1 MIQTYN
7 ILSLLLD
14 YPTQQLWGSRG
25 EVLPVL
31 KAEGVLN
38 GNMFDRVRSFLDY
51 VTAFTDARS
60 WQAAY
65 SDLFDTSTKTN
76 LYLFDMVY
84 GTSRD
89 RGQAMVDLK
98 EEYLR
103 AGLMPAEDELPDYL
117 PMYLQYVAN
126 MDDAAK
132 AHAAIDSYSNTS
144 PISPARSSFAASLTA
159 SRRRAIPCRPIPPSS

>member
-14 YPTQQLWGSRG
+14 YPTAELWNSRD

-31 KAEGVLN
+31 TAEGVLS
-38 GNMFDRVRSFLDY
+38 GNMLDSVRSFLDY
-51 VTAFTDARS
+51 VTAFTEARS

-103 AGLMPAEDELPDYL
+103 AGLMPAENELPDSSRLL
-117 PMYLQYVAN
+117 P
-126 MDDAAK
+126 
-132 AHAAIDSYSNTS
+132 S
-144 PISPARSSFAASLTA
+144 
-159 SRRRAIPCRPIPPSS
+159 

>member
-14 YPTQQLWGSRG
+14 YPTAELWNSRD

-31 KAEGVLN
+31 TAEGVLS
-38 GNMFDRVRSFLDY
+38 GNMLDSVRSFLDY
-51 VTAFTDARS
+51 VTAFTEARS

-103 AGLMPAEDELPDYL
+103 AGLMPAENELPDYL
-117 PMYLQYVAN
+117 PMYLQYTK
-126 MDDAAK
+126 MDERFAK
-132 AHAAIDSYSNTS
+132 EQHPYEPLIAV
-144 PISPARSSFAASLTA
+144 LKEL
-159 SRRRAIPCRPIPPSS
+159 

>member
-14 YPTQQLWGSRG
+14 YPTAELWNSRD

-31 KAEGVLN
+31 TAEGVLS
-38 GNMFDRVRSFLDY
+38 GNMLDSVRSFLDY
-51 VTAFTDARS
+51 VTAFTEARS

-103 AGLMPAEDELPDYL
+103 AGLMPAENELPDYL
-117 PMYLQYVAN
+117 PMYLQSRQKPTRPSTTSVACSR
-126 MDDAAK
+126 K
-132 AHAAIDSYSNTS
+132 WTS
-144 PISPARSSFAASLTA
+144 GLPRNSIPT
-159 SRRRAIPCRPIPPSS
+159 SRLLPS

>member
-14 YPTQQLWGSRG
+14 YPTAELWDSRS
-25 EVLPVL
+25 EAVPALQ
-31 KAEGVLN
+31 AEGILSREAL
-38 GNMFDRVRSFLDY
+38 GRVRTFLDY
-51 VTAFTDARS
+51 VASFADLRS

-65 SDLFDTSTKTN
+65 SDLFDTASKTN

-98 EEYLR
+98 EEYLK

-126 MDDAAK
+126 MDDLAQAR
-132 AHAAIDSYSNTS
+132 AAIDDIRGVLTKMDD
-144 PISPARSSFAASLTA
+144 RFAKEQHPYEPLIALLKES
-159 SRRRAIPCRPIPPSS
+159 

>member
-31 KAEGVLN
+31 KAEGVRN

-132 AHAAIDSYSNTS
+132 AHAAIDDIRGVLTKMDE
-144 PISPARSSFAASLTA
+144 RFAKEQHPYEPLIAVLKEL
-159 SRRRAIPCRPIPPSS
+159 

>member
-14 YPTQQLWGSRG
+14 YPTAELWDCRE
-25 EVLPVL
+25 EVLP
-31 KAEGVLN
+31 AFTTEGVLSEKAL
-38 GNMFDRVRSFLDY
+38 GSVRSFLDY
-51 VTAFTDARS
+51 VAMFTDVRS

-65 SDLFDTSTKTN
+65 SDLFDSSTKTN

-126 MDDAAK
+126 MVNEAE
-132 AHAAIDSYSNTS
+132 AHAAIDDIHDVLSKMDELFTKEQHPYE
-144 PISPARSSFAASLTA
+144 PLICVLKE
-159 SRRRAIPCRPIPPSS
+159 I

>member
-7 ILSLLLD
+7 MLSLLLD
-14 YPTQQLWGSRG
+14 YPTAELWDSRD
-25 EVLPVL
+25 EVVPALQT
-31 KAEGVLN
+31 EGVLN
-38 GNMFDRVRSFLDY
+38 DDALSRVKTFLDY
-51 VTAFTDARS
+51 VVSFADARS

-65 SDLFDTSTKTN
+65 SDLFDSSSKTN

-98 EEYLR
+98 EEYLK

-126 MDDAAK
+126 MDSTAE
-132 AHAAIDSYSNTS
+132 AHAAIDD
-144 PISPARSSFAASLTA
+144 IRGVLTKMDERFTKEQHPYEPLIA
-159 SRRRAIPCRPIPPSS
+159 LLKEL

>member
-1 MIQTYN
+1 MIKTYN

-14 YPTQQLWGSRG
+14 YPSVELWESRS
-25 EVLPVL
+25 EIMPVL
-31 KAEGVLN
+31 RDEKILSVKSLAKVETFLN
-38 GNMFDRVRSFLDY
+38 YVSSFPD
-51 VTAFTDARS
+51 VRS

-65 SDLFDTSTKTN
+65 SDVFDTSSKTN

-98 EEYLR
+98 EEYLK

-126 MDDAAK
+126 MDSAEQ
-132 AHAAIDSYSNTS
+132 
-144 PISPARSSFAASLTA
+144 ARSAMDDIRGVITKMDERFAKEQHPYEPLI
-159 SRRRAIPCRPIPPSS
+159 AILKEE

>member
-14 YPTQQLWGSRG
+14 YPTAELWDSRADI
-25 EVLPVL
+25 LPAL
-31 KAEGVLN
+31 RAEGVLSEALLSK
-38 GNMFDRVRSFLDY
+38 VETFLGY
-51 VTAFTDARS
+51 VSAFADARS

-65 SDLFDTSTKTN
+65 SDLFDTQTKTN

-98 EEYLR
+98 EEYLKD
-103 AGLMPAEDELPDYL
+103 GLMPAEDELPDYL

-126 MDDAAK
+126 MDDLAQAR
-132 AHAAIDSYSNTS
+132 AAIDDIRGVLTKMDD
-144 PISPARSSFAASLTA
+144 RFAKEQHPYEPLIALLKES
-159 SRRRAIPCRPIPPSS
+159 

>member
-14 YPTQQLWGSRG
+14 YPTAELWNSRG

-31 KAEGVLN
+31 TAEGVLSDKVLD
-38 GNMFDRVRSFLDY
+38 GVRSFLDY
-51 VTAFTDARS
+51 VATFVDVRS

-84 GTSRD
+84 GTNRD

-126 MDDAAK
+126 MDSK
-132 AHAAIDSYSNTS
+132 TEAHAAIDDIRGVLTKMDE
-144 PISPARSSFAASLTA
+144 RFAKEQHPYEPLIAVLKEL
-159 SRRRAIPCRPIPPSS
+159 

>member
-14 YPTQQLWGSRG
+14 YPTETLWDNRNDILPTLTADDVLG
-25 EVLPVL
+25 EDAL
-31 KAEGVLN
+31 
-38 GNMFDRVRSFLDY
+38 RSVRTFLDY
-51 VTAFTDARS
+51 VATFDNARS

-98 EEYLR
+98 EEYLK
-103 AGLMPAEDELPDYL
+103 AGLMPTEDELPDYL
-117 PMYLQYVAN
+117 PMYLQYVAS
-126 MDDAAK
+126 MGSQTE
-132 AHAAIDSYSNTS
+132 AHAAIDDIRGVLEKMEHHFRKERHPYE
-144 PISPARSSFAASLTA
+144 PLIALLKEL
-159 SRRRAIPCRPIPPSS
+159 

>member
-14 YPTQQLWGSRG
+14 YPTAELWNSRD

-31 KAEGVLN
+31 TAEGVLSEKVLD
-38 GNMFDRVRSFLDY
+38 GVRSFLDY
-51 VTAFTDARS
+51 VATFADARS

-103 AGLMPAEDELPDYL
+103 APKTSCPTTCRCICSMSPTWTTRQKPTRPSTTSVACSRKWTSGLPRNSIPTSRLLP
-117 PMYLQYVAN
+117 
-126 MDDAAK
+126 
-132 AHAAIDSYSNTS
+132 S
-144 PISPARSSFAASLTA
+144 
-159 SRRRAIPCRPIPPSS
+159 

>member
-14 YPTQQLWGSRG
+14 YPTETLWDNRNDILPKLTADDVLG
-25 EVLPVL
+25 EDAL
-31 KAEGVLN
+31 
-38 GNMFDRVRSFLDY
+38 RSVRTFLDY
-51 VTAFTDARS
+51 VSAFANSRS

-98 EEYLR
+98 EEYLK
-103 AGLMPAEDELPDYL
+103 AGLMPVEDELPDYL
-117 PMYLQYVAN
+117 PMYLQYVAS
-126 MDDAAK
+126 MGSK
-132 AHAAIDSYSNTS
+132 TEAHAAIDDIRGVLSKMDDRFRKEQHPYE
-144 PISPARSSFAASLTA
+144 PLIALLKEL
-159 SRRRAIPCRPIPPSS
+159 

>member
-14 YPTQQLWGSRG
+14 YPTQQLWDSRG

-103 AGLMPAEDELPDYL
+103 AGLMPAENELPDYL

-126 MDDAAK
+126 MDSATE
-132 AHAAIDSYSNTS
+132 AHAAIDDIRGVLTKMDE
-144 PISPARSSFAASLTA
+144 RFAKEQHPYEPLIAVLKEL
-159 SRRRAIPCRPIPPSS
+159 

>member
-14 YPTQQLWGSRG
+14 YPTAELWNSRD

-38 GNMFDRVRSFLDY
+38 GNMLDSVRSFLDY

-103 AGLMPAEDELPDYL
+103 AGLMPAENELPDYL

-126 MDDAAK
+126 MDSVTE
-132 AHAAIDSYSNTS
+132 AHAAIDDIRGVLTKMDE
-144 PISPARSSFAASLTA
+144 RFAKEQHPYEPLIAVLKEL
-159 SRRRAIPCRPIPPSS
+159 

>member
-14 YPTQQLWGSRG
+14 YPTETLWDNRNDILPTLTADDVLG
-25 EVLPVL
+25 EDAL
-31 KAEGVLN
+31 
-38 GNMFDRVRSFLDY
+38 RSVQTFLDY
-51 VTAFTDARS
+51 VSAFANSRS

-98 EEYLR
+98 EEYLK
-103 AGLMPAEDELPDYL
+103 AGLMPVEDELPDYL
-117 PMYLQYVAN
+117 PMYLQYVAS
-126 MDDAAK
+126 MGSKTA
-132 AHAAIDSYSNTS
+132 AHAAMDDIRGVLSNMGDRFRTEQQ
-144 PISPARSSFAASLTA
+144 PYEPLIALLKEL
-159 SRRRAIPCRPIPPSS
+159 

>member
-14 YPTQQLWGSRG
+14 YPTETLWDNRN
-25 EVLPVL
+25 EVLPAL
-31 KAEGVLN
+31 MAEGVLN
-38 GNMFDRVRSFLDY
+38 EKALDRIRSFLNY
-51 VTAFTDARS
+51 VATFDNARS

-65 SDLFDTSTKTN
+65 SDLFDTATKTN

-98 EEYLR
+98 EEYLK
-103 AGLMPAEDELPDYL
+103 AGLMPTEDELPDYL
-117 PMYLQYVAN
+117 PMYLQYVAS
-126 MDDAAK
+126 MGSK
-132 AHAAIDSYSNTS
+132 TEAHAAIDDIRGVLEKMEHHFRKERHPYE
-144 PISPARSSFAASLTA
+144 PLIALLKEL
-159 SRRRAIPCRPIPPSS
+159 

>member
-14 YPTQQLWGSRG
+14 YPSSELWDSRG
-25 EVLPVL
+25 EAMPALR
-31 KAEGVLN
+31 AEGIL
-38 GNMFDRVRSFLDY
+38 GEEAMDRVRTFLDY
-51 VTAFTDARS
+51 VASFADLRS

-65 SDLFDTSTKTN
+65 SDLFDTTTKTN

-89 RGQAMVDLK
+89 RGQAMVSLK
-98 EEYLR
+98 EEYLK

-126 MDDAAK
+126 MDSRAEVR
-132 AHAAIDSYSNTS
+132 AAIDD
-144 PISPARSSFAASLTA
+144 I
-159 SRRRAIPCRPIPPSS
+159 RPVLMKMDERFSKEQHPYEPLIALLKES

>member
-14 YPTQQLWGSRG
+14 YPTETLWDNRNDILPTLTADDVLG
-25 EVLPVL
+25 EDAL
-31 KAEGVLN
+31 
-38 GNMFDRVRSFLDY
+38 RSVRTFLDY
-51 VTAFTDARS
+51 VATFANARS

-65 SDLFDTSTKTN
+65 SNLFDTSTKTN

-98 EEYLR
+98 EEYLK
-103 AGLMPAEDELPDYL
+103 AGLMPVEDELPDYL
-117 PMYLQYVAN
+117 PMYLQYVAS
-126 MDDAAK
+126 MGSKAE
-132 AHAAIDSYSNTS
+132 AHAAIDDIRGVLSKMDDRFRKEQHPYE
-144 PISPARSSFAASLTA
+144 PLIALLKEL
-159 SRRRAIPCRPIPPSS
+159 

>member
-14 YPTQQLWGSRG
+14 YPTAELWDSRADI
-25 EVLPVL
+25 LPAL
-31 KAEGVLN
+31 RAEGVLSEALLSKVETFL
-38 GNMFDRVRSFLDY
+38 GYVASF
-51 VTAFTDARS
+51 ADARS

-65 SDLFDTSTKTN
+65 SDLFDTQTKTN

-98 EEYLR
+98 EEYLK

-126 MDDAAK
+126 MDDLAQAR
-132 AHAAIDSYSNTS
+132 AAIDDIRGVLTKMDD
-144 PISPARSSFAASLTA
+144 RFAKEQHPYEPLIALLKES
-159 SRRRAIPCRPIPPSS
+159 

>member
-14 YPTQQLWGSRG
+14 YPTQQLWDSRG

-38 GNMFDRVRSFLDY
+38 GNMLDRVRSFLDY

-103 AGLMPAEDELPDYL
+103 AGLMPAENELPDYL

-126 MDDAAK
+126 MDDLAQAR
-132 AHAAIDSYSNTS
+132 AAIDDIRGVLTKMDE
-144 PISPARSSFAASLTA
+144 RFAKEQHPYEPLIAVLKEL
-159 SRRRAIPCRPIPPSS
+159 

>member
-14 YPTQQLWGSRG
+14 YPTETLWDNRNDILPTLTADDVLG
-25 EVLPVL
+25 EDAL
-31 KAEGVLN
+31 
-38 GNMFDRVRSFLDY
+38 RSVRTFLDY
-51 VTAFTDARS
+51 VATFE
-60 WQAAY
+60 AY

-98 EEYLR
+98 EEYLK
-103 AGLMPAEDELPDYL
+103 AGLMPVEDELPDYL
-117 PMYLQYVAN
+117 PMYLQYVAS
-126 MDDAAK
+126 MGSK
-132 AHAAIDSYSNTS
+132 TEAHAAIDDIRGVLSKMDDRFRKEQHPYE
-144 PISPARSSFAASLTA
+144 PLIALLKEL
-159 SRRRAIPCRPIPPSS
+159 

>member
-7 ILSLLLD
+7 MLSLLLD
-14 YPTQQLWGSRG
+14 YPTAELWDSRD
-25 EVLPVL
+25 EVVPALQ
-31 KAEGVLN
+31 AEGVLN
-38 GNMFDRVRSFLDY
+38 DDALSRVKTFLDY
-51 VTAFTDARS
+51 VVSFADARS

-65 SDLFDTSTKTN
+65 SDLFDSSSKTN

-98 EEYLR
+98 EEYLK

-126 MDDAAK
+126 MDSTAEV
-132 AHAAIDSYSNTS
+132 HAAIDD
-144 PISPARSSFAASLTA
+144 IRGVLTKMDERFTKEQHPYEPLIA
-159 SRRRAIPCRPIPPSS
+159 LLKEL